1 MLINKQY
8 NMIFHLIYT
17 RLKNNNIINFIKLHW
32 YYLILNIYNFD
43 KNEYIYFIF
52 ILNYK
57 KYFNLKK
64 KKKIILLINKN
75 FV

>member
-57 KYFNLKK
+57 KCSIKSTYNCS
-64 KKKIILLINKN
+64 N
-75 FV
+75 FI

>member
-57 KYFNLKK
+57 KCSQHNNY
-64 KKKIILLINKN
+64 
-75 FV
+75 